1 MGAKTNRFILLGHIL
16 NNPILMKGNKSVSGR
31 TIMQVV
37 PDNNGTFQYAII
49 PLMAMGKKAAPFV
62 AMVRKGDI
70 VYCEGR
76 ILSSTKIT
84 PSGKYYVKPVFKIL
98 DFMVLKRQAPIP
110 IEDIDVITTMRA
122 YSPERFIKKKE
133 E

>member
-1 MGAKTNRFILLGHIL
+1 MDGKT
-16 NNPILMKGNKSVSGR
+16 VTGR

-37 PDNNGTFQYAII
+37 PDYNGTFQYSII

-62 AMVRKGDI
+62 AMVKKGDI

-84 PSGKYYVKPVFKIL
+84 PSGKYYVKPVFKVI
-98 DFMVLKRQAPIP
+98 DFMVLKRQKPIP

-122 YSPERFIKKKE
+122 YSPERFLKRKE
-133 E
+133 EK